1 MRIIQIYDT
10 TLRDGGQQR
19 GISFSLRGKLEIAN
33 RLGLFG
39 VDYIELGWPGANDTD
54 SAVFEAAKRLE
65 FHGARIVAFG
75 MTCAKG
81 KKPEEDQQLAKL
93 VAAGTQIV
101 AIVGKSSRQ
110 QVERTLGITPKE
122 NLRMIEESCRF
133 LTSQGRVVFFDA
145 EHFFDGYKSD
155 SVYSLECL
163 DAAVAGGASKV
174 ILCDTNGGSLPWDV
188 GLAVSEVTRKVAVS
202 IGIHAH
208 NDGEMAVANSLAA
221 VEAGADQVQVTINGY
236 GERCGNANL
245 CSIVPAIVK
254 KMHLSCL
261 CEGGMPQLTTLAH
274 CAAEVANLSL
284 NPHQPYVGKAA
295 FFTKAGLHASANCKD
310 PDSYSHIDPRLVG
323 NASSVGVSELSGGSN
338 VAVKS
343 KEFGIALAPDQVKKV
358 LAQVKKLESHGFQF
372 EAADASL
379 KLIML
384 RQMSGYRRPFKILD
398 RDISSSRHGDA
409 EPINLAKVRLQI
421 NNDATSTVHEA
432 GEGDGPVN
440 ALDIAM
446 RKALLPHFLYLNKVK
461 LVTHRSIDLPG
472 KEGTKKAVRILIDFF
487 DGFEEWTTVGC
498 STDSIEASLQA
509 LSDGFEYAVL
519 KAH

>member
-1 MRIIQIYDT
+1 MKRVEIYDT

-19 GISFSLRGKLEIAN
+19 GISFTLRDKLEIAK

-39 VDYIELGWPGANDTD
+39 VDYIELGWPGSNETD
-54 SAVFEAAKRLE
+54 RATFEAAKRLE
-65 FHGARIVAFG
+65 FHGAKIVAFG

-93 VAAGTQIV
+93 IAAGTQIIT
-101 AIVGKSSRQ
+101 IVGKSSRQ
-110 QVERTLGITPKE
+110 QVERTLGIAPKE

-133 LTSQGRVVFFDA
+133 LASQGRAVFFDA

-155 SVYSLECL
+155 CVYALECL
-163 DAAVAGGASKV
+163 NAAISGGASKV
-174 ILCDTNGGSLPWDV
+174 ILCDTNGGSLPWEV

-208 NDGEMAVANSLAA
+208 NDGGMAVANSLAA

-245 CSIVPAIVK
+245 CSVVPAIVK

-261 CEGGMPQLTTLAH
+261 CEGGMQQLTTLAH
-274 CAAEVANLSL
+274 YAAKVANLQL

-295 FFTKAGLHASANCKD
+295 FFTKAGLHASAIIRD
-310 PDSYSHIDPRLVG
+310 PGSYSHIDPVSVG
-323 NASSVGVSELSGGSN
+323 NVSSVGVSELSGGSN
-338 VAVKS
+338 VAVMA
-343 KEFGIALAPDQVKKV
+343 KEFGIDLSPEQVRRV
-358 LAQVKKLESHGFQF
+358 LTQVKKLESQGFQF

-379 KLIML
+379 RLIMM

-398 RDISSSRHGDA
+398 RDINSSRHGDD

-421 NNDATSTVHEA
+421 NNDTASTVHEA

-440 ALDIAM
+440 ALDNAM

-461 LVTHRSIDLPG
+461 LLNHRSKDLPG
-472 KEGTKKAVRILIDFF
+472 KEGTKKVVRLLVDFS
-487 DGFEEWTTVGC
+487 DGTKEWTTVGC
-498 STDSIEASLQA
+498 STDSFEASLQA
-509 LSDGFEYAVL
+509 LSDGFEYAIL
-519 KAH
+519 NAR